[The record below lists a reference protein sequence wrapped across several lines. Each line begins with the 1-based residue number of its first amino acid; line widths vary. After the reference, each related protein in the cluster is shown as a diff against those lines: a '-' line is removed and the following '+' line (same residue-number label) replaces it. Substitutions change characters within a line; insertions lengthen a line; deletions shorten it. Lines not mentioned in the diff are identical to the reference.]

1 MNRSYSKIRHI
12 QESNLILEQ
21 RRFKQLMESKLGD
34 VRPLIYENPTPPPK
48 KPSPTPPPKDGGGT
62 MKPVPRKTPNS
73 PIKKP
78 TGSNA
83 GPGPGPIKNTETLHA
98 KVFSD
103 ESRNTLI
110 ANIDIENP
118 KLDNINVY
126 FDYSLPSK
134 ENENRSFRQGYFV
147 CNTKEIVLKLNTD
160 TTEKTYYISDIF
172 QPKLQQYCD
181 LYSQN
186 NSDVNNNMAW
196 FYFLIYFLLW

>member
-34 VRPLIYENPTPPPK
+34 VRPLIYENPTPIPK
-48 KPSPTPPPKDGGGT
+48 KPSPTPPKNGGGT

-83 GPGPGPIKNTETLHA
+83 GPGPIKNTETLHA

-110 ANIDIENP
+110 ANIDIKNP

-134 ENENRSFRQGYFV
+134 ENENRPFRQGYFV

-186 NSDVNNNMAW
+186 NSDVNNNMA
-196 FYFLIYFLLW
+196 